1 VAKVNARGLP
11 VPPNLPATLQTA
23 MRLHAA
29 ALHLLIF
36 LRKEDEASGV
46 TPSRLS
52 ALSIIVFEGPIAPGD
67 VARIQQVKAPTMTRL
82 VAALEKQGL
91 IRRVA
96 DPGDGRAAKLSATRK
111 GKDLMQAARMR
122 RLVRLGGALE
132 KIDSR
137 KIARL
142 AEALPIFDEIVRNLA
157 VPVHASES

>member
-1 VAKVNARGLP
+1 
-11 VPPNLPATLQTA
+11 

-46 TPSRLS
+46 TASRLS

-91 IRRVA
+91 IKRSA
-96 DPGDGRAAKLSATRK
+96 DPGDGRAVKLSATRK
-111 GKDLMQAARMR
+111 GKELMEAARMR
-122 RLVRLGGALE
+122 RLVRLAGALE
-132 KIDSR
+132 KIGS
-137 KIARL
+137 KKLARL
-142 AEALPIFDEIVRNLA
+142 AEALPVFDDVVRHLA
-157 VPVHASES
+157 VPVHTSKS